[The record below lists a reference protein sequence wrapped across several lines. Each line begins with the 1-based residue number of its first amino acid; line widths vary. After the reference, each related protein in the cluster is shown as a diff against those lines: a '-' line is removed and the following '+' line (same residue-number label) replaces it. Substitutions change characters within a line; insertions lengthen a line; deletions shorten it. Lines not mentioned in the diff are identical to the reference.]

1 MSREIRFIEK
11 KIEDIEKSMMNG
23 NELENNQLG
32 LLRALA
38 GNASRATGTELINL
52 RFFLNR
58 LYGEEWLGYEKETT

>member
-1 MSREIRFIEK
+1 MSREIRFIEM